1 MPPGYKFLALAIISE
16 VVATR
21 LLKSSDGF
29 SRVWPAVLSLAFI
42 NVAYVSLAKT
52 LETVPLAIA
61 YGIWSGIGIVVIEII
76 DTVVF
81 GQSLD
86 MLAVGGLALIVI
98 GVVVIY
104 YSKYLPH

>member
-29 SRVWPAVLSLAFI
+29 SRVWLRVSLAFI